1 MNFDTAVKI
10 VLSALPTAVFLY
22 LYCRR
27 IGEKRHFPVYVEAFF
42 HGVFVSLV
50 VLLFNGFTHE
60 ITVSASQL
68 VRSFVLA
75 AFMEKITAIISVYI
89 LIRSDKFLSVKR
101 GICIGIIFGA
111 AFGFVENV
119 QYSLA
124 YSADILFQRMFFS
137 VPMHI
142 LTCGMVGYFL
152 ALRRLY
158 TKNSNR
164 FKLLLSAILVPI
176 LIHGMFDFV
185 LFKGIHVELVIP
197 PMIIIMILVIEWMIS
212 MATTIPSVNTLADKK
227 LGYEEWT
234 VIRRHQRHEKWILQ
248 TMGKSGGEYAGFIRF
263 GSGMSDIMIAVI
275 MIAVGIVFMVKA
287 DQITVLTSLRL
298 DHRVVVMLFVS
309 FPLMIAIAFLFKG
322 IINPKYFTDA
332 MLRIPVIANAVI
344 YPHSESE
351 ETLITYDIT
360 RDLVFLKTYDF
371 PESEVFDVMFEAA
384 HTLSPI
390 ITVKKRW
397 ENRFNPSIPFG
408 VLVAPVS
415 ETESARMK
423 MFIRRYLRIKYL
435 NGILYGLG
443 VPGRERIKRYFIRTD
458 TVMKQRALYE
468 KGSCIYGRGDAASC
482 FYRIQSGKVGISFD
496 LEGNGVHYIMK
507 RGDYFGASDVG
518 GERIRKHSAIAESDC
533 ELLVAD
539 MSNIKTLV
547 ENDPHFSYE
556 MILSLSRIIKL
567 FEKEKG
573 AE

>member
-1 MNFDTAVKI
+1 
-10 VLSALPTAVFLY
+10 
-22 LYCRR
+22 
-27 IGEKRHFPVYVEAFF
+27 
-42 HGVFVSLV
+42 
-50 VLLFNGFTHE
+50 
-60 ITVSASQL
+60 
-68 VRSFVLA
+68 
-75 AFMEKITAIISVYI
+75 
-89 LIRSDKFLSVKR
+89 
-101 GICIGIIFGA
+101 
-111 AFGFVENV
+111 
-119 QYSLA
+119 
-124 YSADILFQRMFFS
+124 
-137 VPMHI
+137 
-142 LTCGMVGYFL
+142 
-152 ALRRLY
+152 
-158 TKNSNR
+158 
-164 FKLLLSAILVPI
+164 
-176 LIHGMFDFV
+176 
-185 LFKGIHVELVIP
+185 
-197 PMIIIMILVIEWMIS
+197 MIS

-234 VIRRHQRHEKWILQ
+234 VIRRHQRHEKWILR
-248 TMGKSGGEYAGFIRF
+248 TMGKSGGEYTGLIRF
-263 GSGMSDIMIAVI
+263 GSGMSDIIIAVI

-344 YPHSESE
+344 YPYSDSE

-360 RDLVFLKTYDF
+360 HDLVFLKTYDF

-408 VLVAPVS
+408 VLVTPVS

-443 VPGRERIKRYFIRTD
+443 VPGRERIKRYFVRTD
-458 TVMKQRALYE
+458 TVMKQRVLYE
-468 KGSCIYGRGDAASC
+468 KGSCIYGKGDAASC
-482 FYRIQSGKVGISFD
+482 FYRIQSGKVSISFD
-496 LEGNGVHYIMK
+496 LEGKGVHYTMK
-507 RGDYFGASDVG
+507 RGDYFGASDVV
-518 GERIRKHSAIAESDC
+518 GERIRKHSATAESDC

-567 FEKEKG
+567 FEKDKG
-573 AE
+573 EE